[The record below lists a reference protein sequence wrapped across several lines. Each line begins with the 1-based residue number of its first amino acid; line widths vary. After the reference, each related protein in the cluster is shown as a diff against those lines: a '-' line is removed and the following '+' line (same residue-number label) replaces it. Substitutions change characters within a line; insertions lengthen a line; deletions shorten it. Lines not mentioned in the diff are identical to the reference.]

1 MNGSWYG
8 ISGKRY
14 VEKGIKKEPFRVGKT
29 PIRTLLY
36 PLLYPDLSPV
46 LSPLLYPSAASL
58 HKTAVRCPIRRSQR
72 LRAPFWVLTRPKNG
86 CYTENGTFV
95 RFAKSVRFFAFMNPS
110 TKYIVGFFRFTD
122 FRASRNFD
130 PRINPENVD
139 TARFPAQRFRN
150 RRVIK
155 SIIPAKIFC
164 KFLFSE
170 VSPWFI
176 PSKSFCT
183 KK

>member
-1 MNGSWYG
+1 MNGSRYG
-8 ISGKRY
+8 FSGKRY

-36 PLLYPDLSPV
+36 PLLSPV
-46 LSPLLYPSAASL
+46 LSPLLYPAAASR

-86 CYTENGTFV
+86 CYTKNGTFV
-95 RFAKSVRFFAFMNPS
+95 RPAKSVRFFAFMNPS

-130 PRINPENVD
+130 PRITPEIVD
-139 TARFPAQRFRN
+139 TARFPARRFRN
-150 RRVIK
+150 CRVIK
-155 SIIPAKIFC
+155 SSIPAKF
-164 KFLFSE
+164 FVNFFFSE

-176 PSKSFCT
+176 PLKSFCT